1 MTLRP
6 YQSDAIARVQDAY
19 RAGARSVLLQLP
31 TGAGKTHLAAGGVIA
46 PSVARG
52 RRVAFVA
59 HLEEIVLDTAARLRA
74 LGLHVGV
81 VKAGIAPD
89 PAAPVQVCATLT
101 LVSRAVPADRV
112 ILDEAHR
119 AASDTN
125 RAILARYR
133 GTGTLA
139 LGLTATPARGDGQPL
154 DEFDALVCG
163 PSVRDLIAAG
173 ALVPCDVHA
182 PARYLADAVA
192 RDPVELVLS
201 EARDRRVA
209 VFAPDAATA
218 TDVADRLTAG
228 GYPVALVLDSTP
240 SAERRSVRARLEA
253 GEIRG
258 VVSCRAIVEG
268 FDAPLLDCAVL
279 AGPFGTLVPYLQA
292 IGRVVR
298 AAPGKARAVVY
309 DLRGACYL
317 HGLPD
322 EDREWSLAGRQG
334 AVRASEG
341 LRRCDACHAVFP
353 PAARCPRCGSV
364 RVADQ
369 RPLRVQR
376 AEMWEASGMPA
387 AKRAELYVEAV
398 ARKLMARGMS
408 AARAYAMAR
417 ARAPGWV
424 KEAKR

>member
-6 YQSDAIARVQDAY
+6 YQRDAIARVQARY
-19 RAGARSVLLQLP
+19 AAGARSVLLQLP
-31 TGAGKTHLAAGGVIA
+31 TGAGKTHAAAVGVIA

-59 HLEEIVLDTAARLRA
+59 HLEEIVIDTAQRLA
-74 LGLHVGV
+74 AMGLRVGV

-89 PAAPVQVCATLT
+89 PDAPVQVCSTLT
-101 LVSRAVPADRV
+101 LASRDVPADRV

-125 RAILARYR
+125 RSILQRYR
-133 GTGTLA
+133 ASGALV

-154 DEFDALVCG
+154 DEFEELVCG
-163 PSVRDLIAAG
+163 PSVRELVAAG

-192 RDPVELVLS
+192 RDPVELVRA
-201 EARDRRVA
+201 ECDGRRVA
-209 VFAPDAATA
+209 VFAPDAASA
-218 TDVADRLTAG
+218 QDFASRLDR
-228 GYPVALVLDSTP
+228 VALVLDSTP
-240 SAERRSVRARLEA
+240 PQERRSVRARLER

-268 FDAPLLDCAVL
+268 FDAPTLDVAVL
-279 AGPFGTLVPYLQA
+279 AGPLGTLVPYLQS

-298 AAPGKARAVVY
+298 AAPGKARATVY

-322 EDREWSLAGRQG
+322 EDREWSLTGRQG

-341 LRRCDACHAVFP
+341 LRRCEACHAVFA
-353 PAARCPRCGSV
+353 PAARCPRCGCA
-364 RVADQ
+364 RVSDQ

-376 AEMWEASGMPA
+376 AELWEASGMPA
-387 AKRAELYVEAV
+387 TKRAELYVEAI

-408 AARAYAMAR
+408 AARAHAVAR
-417 ARAPGWV
+417 SRAPAWV